1 MSFLTSNKNYADV
14 PAAGASDTVAP
25 NSILPSRVGKAIQT
39 KHKMISIASSNG
51 ASTKASGLLLFNI
64 PGQGYLKSGSV
75 YLKFQFRALTTAAA
89 NYGFNTYSGSAATC
103 FNRVSLSVGAGN
115 NIETI
120 NNYNLFHDLL
130 MSHCA
135 SRDYTTIDC
144 GITEGCNRENFVSGA
159 NLAASTEYFFT
170 VPIASS
176 VFQNAKDF
184 PLFLTNGLTLQIDLE
199 TASRAL
205 TAGLDYEITNAIL
218 CAEILTPDESFLATL
233 RNEMVQSNKL
243 YEIPLVSCQSLQTSR
258 QAGAD
263 LNFMAG
269 VNLSSVLS
277 VFWAEIRSTVDQGS
291 GTKFVINPM
300 SALQDDKR
308 YDRNILVDGEKR
320 IAYAIQSNSMVYQ
333 ELQRC
338 ISGLSDYTCTSIADY
353 ATYGSNSF
361 WNGLSFQKYKNT
373 SVCMRGSPMGNMI
386 LNVQSSGQNPNA
398 TNCYIYIVYDSV
410 LVISPATGSVVV
422 AK

>member
-1 MSFLTSNKNYADV
+1 MSFLSSNKSYADV
-14 PAAGASDTVAP
+14 PASGASDTVAP

-64 PGQGYLKSGSV
+64 PGQGYLKAGSV
-75 YLKFQFRALTTAAA
+75 YLKFQFKATTTAAA
-89 NYGFNTYSGSAATC
+89 NYSFNTFAGSAATI

-135 SRDYTTIDC
+135 SRDYTQMDSS
-144 GITEGCNRENFVSGA
+144 ITEGCNRS
-159 NLAASTEYFFT
+159 NLASGTEYFFT

-176 VFQNAKDF
+176 VLQNSKDF

-199 TASRAL
+199 TASRAIL
-205 TAGLDYEITNAIL
+205 AGTDFEITNAML

-233 RNEMVQSNKL
+233 RNEMVSSNKL

-277 VFWAEIRSTVDQGS
+277 VFWGEIRTTVDQG
-291 GTKFVINPM
+291 TANKTIINPM
-300 SALQDDKR
+300 SAINDSTR

-320 IAYAIQSNSMVYQ
+320 VAYAIQSNSMVYQ
-333 ELQRC
+333 ELQRA
-338 ISGLSDYTCTSIADY
+338 ISGLSDFTCTSLVDVD
-353 ATYGSNSF
+353 TYPTNSF
-361 WNGLSFQKYKNT
+361 WNGLTFQKYNNT

-398 TNCYIYIVYDSV
+398 TNCYIYIIYDSV